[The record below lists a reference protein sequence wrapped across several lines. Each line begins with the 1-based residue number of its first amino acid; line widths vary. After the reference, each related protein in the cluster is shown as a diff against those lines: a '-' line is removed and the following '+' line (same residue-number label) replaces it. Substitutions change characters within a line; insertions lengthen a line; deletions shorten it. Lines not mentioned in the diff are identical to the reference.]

1 MEEKS
6 NFKQALGGR
15 VEAHLKEASD
25 NTWPAIKT
33 LFYRQTIAVVNSFS
47 SALSSFKMDEQEK
60 GDMISKLKDYGR
72 GVVEGKAREATGKVK
87 YLMKDRFEFIF
98 CYDDDSMPRDWT
110 ENHDIQAMAKA
121 ALSSSL
127 KLLSVLAAI
136 RLDGESD
143 RIWNTLKQGTTTSP
157 HLLASSAW
165 EEDPEMKKTLITP
178 VQCKSFWDQFKQE
191 TEKIITQAI
200 SIQYIVAYGFQ
211 KGNMKKKKIRKHVV
225 TTSKVVAGT
234 ACVVGIVS
242 TVAAA
247 TATGNVAVAVGVAA
261 AGGAAV
267 GVVVAGALVVVA
279 AHTALASLKNM
290 ARGV

>member
-6 NFKQALGGR
+6 NFKQALGGQ

-33 LFYRQTIAVVNSFS
+33 LFDRQTIAVVNSFS

-72 GVVEGKAREATGKVK
+72 GVVEGKAREAAGKVK

-98 CYDDDSMPRDWT
+98 CYDDDSMPQDWT

-211 KGNMKKKKIRKHVV
+211 KGNMKKKKKIGKHVV
-225 TTSKVVAGT
+225 TTIAGT
-234 ACVVGIVS
+234 ASVVGIV
-242 TVAAA
+242 TVA
-247 TATGNVAVAVGVAA
+247 TATTGNVVAA
-261 AGGAAV
+261 VVVAALGGAAL
-267 GVVVAGALVVVA
+267 GVVVAGALVGVA
-279 AHTALASLKNM
+279 AHNALASLKNM
-290 ARGV
+290 ALGV